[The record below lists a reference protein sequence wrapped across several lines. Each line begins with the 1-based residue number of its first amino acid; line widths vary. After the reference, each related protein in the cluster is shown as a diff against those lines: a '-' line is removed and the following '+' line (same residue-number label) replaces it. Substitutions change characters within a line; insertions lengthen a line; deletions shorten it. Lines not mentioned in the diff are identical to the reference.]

1 MSSQHRFIRCIR
13 GAAVAL
19 ALAGSAATAH
29 AGSTSGSVAVTSDY
43 LFRGVSQTGRKPA
56 LQGGVTWTHDSGF
69 YGGGWGSSISWLSD
83 ADPDVSS
90 QVELDVFAGYGGKFG
105 QSEFGY
111 DVGLNYYGYPGDYPA
126 GFNDPDTLE
135 LYFGLSWKF
144 LSARYWYATTD
155 LFGIPDSDGS
165 TNLDLG
171 AGWEFAP
178 GWKSTLGWG
187 KQWVKGVPDADYT
200 FWKLGV
206 DKSFESG
213 FGIGVAYQDNDLSGS
228 DDAFV
233 LSLSKSF

>member
-1 MSSQHRFIRCIR
+1 MTFRKI
-13 GAAVAL
+13 AVVTVLSAGL
-19 ALAGSAATAH
+19 LTAGSASAEV
-29 AGSTSGSVAVTSDY
+29 SGSVAVVSDY
-43 LFRGVSQTGRKPA
+43 LFRGVTQTSEKPA

-69 YGGGWGSSISWLSD
+69 YAGGWGSSISWLSD

-90 QVELDVFAGYGGKFG
+90 QVELDMFAGYTVKFG

-155 LFGIPDSDGS
+155 LFGIPGSDGS

-171 AGWEFAP
+171 AGREFAP
-178 GWKSTLGWG
+178 GWKGTLGWG

-213 FGIGVAYQDNDLSGS
+213 FGIGVAYQDNDLSGF

>member
-1 MSSQHRFIRCIR
+1 MTFRKI
-13 GAAVAL
+13 AVVTVLSAGL
-19 ALAGSAATAH
+19 LTAGSASAEV
-29 AGSTSGSVAVTSDY
+29 SGSVVVVSDY
-43 LFRGVSQTGRKPA
+43 LFRGVTQTSEKPA

-69 YGGGWGSSISWLSD
+69 YAGGWGSSISWLSD

-90 QVELDVFAGYGGKFG
+90 QVELDMFAGYTGKFG

-155 LFGIPDSDGS
+155 LFGIPGSDGS

-171 AGWEFAP
+171 AGREFAP
-178 GWKSTLGWG
+178 GWKGTLGWG

-213 FGIGVAYQDNDLSGS
+213 FGIGVAYQDNDLSGF

>member
-1 MSSQHRFIRCIR
+1 MTFRKI
-13 GAAVAL
+13 AVVTVLSAGL
-19 ALAGSAATAH
+19 LTAGSASAEV
-29 AGSTSGSVAVTSDY
+29 SGSVAVVSDY
-43 LFRGVSQTGRKPA
+43 LFRGVTQTSEKPA
-56 LQGGVTWTHDSGF
+56 LQGGITWTHDSGF
-69 YGGGWGSSISWLSD
+69 YAGGWGSSISWLSD

-90 QVELDVFAGYGGKFG
+90 QVELDMFAGYTGKFG

-155 LFGIPDSDGS
+155 LFGIPGSDGS

-171 AGWEFAP
+171 AGREFAP
-178 GWKSTLGWG
+178 GWKGTLGWG

-213 FGIGVAYQDNDLSGS
+213 FGIGVAYQDNDLSGF

>member
-1 MSSQHRFIRCIR
+1 MTFRKI
-13 GAAVAL
+13 AVVTVLSAGL
-19 ALAGSAATAH
+19 LTAGSASAEV
-29 AGSTSGSVAVTSDY
+29 SGSVAVVSDY
-43 LFRGVSQTGRKPA
+43 LFRGVTQTSEKPA
-56 LQGGVTWTHDSGF
+56 LQGGITWTHDSGF
-69 YGGGWGSSISWLSD
+69 YAGGWGSSISWLSD

-126 GFNDPDTLE
+126 GFNDPDTLG
-135 LYFGLSWKF
+135 LYFGLRWKF

-178 GWKSTLGWG
+178 GWKGTLGWR

>member
-1 MSSQHRFIRCIR
+1 MTFRKI
-13 GAAVAL
+13 AVVTVLSAGL
-19 ALAGSAATAH
+19 LTAGSASAEV
-29 AGSTSGSVAVTSDY
+29 SGSVAVVSDY
-43 LFRGVSQTGRKPA
+43 LFRGVTQTSEKPA

-69 YGGGWGSSISWLSD
+69 YAGGWGSSISWLSD

-155 LFGIPDSDGS
+155 LFGIPGSDGS

-171 AGWEFAP
+171 AGREFAP
-178 GWKSTLGWG
+178 GWKGTLGWG

-213 FGIGVAYQDNDLSGS
+213 FGIGVAYQDNDLSGF

>member
-1 MSSQHRFIRCIR
+1 MTFRKI
-13 GAAVAL
+13 AVVTVLSAGL
-19 ALAGSAATAH
+19 LTAGSASAEV
-29 AGSTSGSVAVTSDY
+29 SGSVAVVSDY
-43 LFRGVSQTGRKPA
+43 LFRGVTQTSEKPA

-69 YGGGWGSSISWLSD
+69 YAGGWGSSISWLSD

-90 QVELDVFAGYGGKFG
+90 QVELDMFAGYTGKFG

-155 LFGIPDSDGS
+155 LFGIPGSDGS

-171 AGWEFAP
+171 AGREFAP
-178 GWKSTLGWG
+178 GWKGTLGWG

-213 FGIGVAYQDNDLSGS
+213 FGIGVAYQDNDLSGF
-228 DDAFV
+228 DDAVV

>member
-1 MSSQHRFIRCIR
+1 MTFRKI
-13 GAAVAL
+13 AVVTVLSAGL
-19 ALAGSAATAH
+19 LTAGSASAEV
-29 AGSTSGSVAVTSDY
+29 SGSVAVVSDY
-43 LFRGVSQTGRKPA
+43 LFRGVTQTSEKPA
-56 LQGGVTWTHDSGF
+56 LQGGITWTHDSGF
-69 YGGGWGSSISWLSD
+69 YVGGWGSSISWLSD

-155 LFGIPDSDGS
+155 LFGIPGSDGS

-171 AGWEFAP
+171 AGREFAP
-178 GWKSTLGWG
+178 GWKGTLGWG

-213 FGIGVAYQDNDLSGS
+213 FGIGVAYQDNDLSGF
-228 DDAFV
+228 DDAVV

>member
-1 MSSQHRFIRCIR
+1 MTFRKI
-13 GAAVAL
+13 AVVTVLSAGL
-19 ALAGSAATAH
+19 LTAGSASAEV
-29 AGSTSGSVAVTSDY
+29 SGSVAVVSDY
-43 LFRGVSQTGRKPA
+43 LFRGVTQTSEKPA

-69 YGGGWGSSISWLSD
+69 YAGGWGSSISWLSD

-90 QVELDVFAGYGGKFG
+90 QVELDMFAGYTGKFG

-126 GFNDPDTLE
+126 GFNDTDTLE

-155 LFGIPDSDGS
+155 LFGIPGSDGS

-171 AGWEFAP
+171 AGREFAP
-178 GWKSTLGWG
+178 GWKGTLGWG

-213 FGIGVAYQDNDLSGS
+213 FGIGVAYQDNDLSGF

>member
-1 MSSQHRFIRCIR
+1 MTFRKI
-13 GAAVAL
+13 AVVTVLSAGL
-19 ALAGSAATAH
+19 LTAGSASAEV
-29 AGSTSGSVAVTSDY
+29 SGSVAVVSDD
-43 LFRGVSQTGRKPA
+43 LFRGVTQTSEKPA
-56 LQGGVTWTHDSGF
+56 LQGGITWTHDSGF
-69 YGGGWGSSISWLSD
+69 YAGGWGSSISWLSD

-155 LFGIPDSDGS
+155 LFGIPGSDGS

-171 AGWEFAP
+171 AGREFAP
-178 GWKSTLGWG
+178 GWKGTLGWG

-213 FGIGVAYQDNDLSGS
+213 FGIGVAYQDNDLSGF
-228 DDAFV
+228 DDAVV

>member
-1 MSSQHRFIRCIR
+1 MTFRKI
-13 GAAVAL
+13 AVVTVLSAGL
-19 ALAGSAATAH
+19 LTAGSASAEV
-29 AGSTSGSVAVTSDY
+29 SGSVAVVSDY
-43 LFRGVSQTGRKPA
+43 LFRGVTQTSEKPA

-69 YGGGWGSSISWLSD
+69 YAGGWGSSISWLSD

-90 QVELDVFAGYGGKFG
+90 QVELDVFAGYTGKFG

-155 LFGIPDSDGS
+155 LFGIPGSDGS

-171 AGWEFAP
+171 AGREFAP
-178 GWKSTLGWG
+178 GWKGTLGWG

-213 FGIGVAYQDNDLSGS
+213 FGIGVAYQDNDLSGF

>member
-1 MSSQHRFIRCIR
+1 MTFRKI
-13 GAAVAL
+13 AVVTVLSAGL
-19 ALAGSAATAH
+19 LTSGSASAEV
-29 AGSTSGSVAVTSDY
+29 SGSVAVVSDY
-43 LFRGVSQTGRKPA
+43 LFRGVTQTSEKPA
-56 LQGGVTWTHDSGF
+56 LQGGITWTHDSGF
-69 YGGGWGSSISWLSD
+69 YAGGWGSSISWLSD

-155 LFGIPDSDGS
+155 LFGIPGSDGS

-171 AGWEFAP
+171 AGREFAP
-178 GWKSTLGWG
+178 GWKGTLGWG

-213 FGIGVAYQDNDLSGS
+213 FGIGVAYQDNDLSGF

>member
-1 MSSQHRFIRCIR
+1 MTFRKI
-13 GAAVAL
+13 AVVTVLSAGL
-19 ALAGSAATAH
+19 LTAGSASAEV
-29 AGSTSGSVAVTSDY
+29 SGSVAVVSDY
-43 LFRGVSQTGRKPA
+43 LFRGVTQTSEKPA
-56 LQGGVTWTHDSGF
+56 LQGGITWTHDSGF
-69 YGGGWGSSISWLSD
+69 YAGGWGSSISWLSD

-213 FGIGVAYQDNDLSGS
+213 FGIGVAYQDNDLSGF

>member
-1 MSSQHRFIRCIR
+1 MTFRKI
-13 GAAVAL
+13 AVVTVLSAGL
-19 ALAGSAATAH
+19 LTAGSASAEV
-29 AGSTSGSVAVTSDY
+29 SGSVAVVSDY
-43 LFRGVSQTGRKPA
+43 LFRGVTQTSEKPA
-56 LQGGVTWTHDSGF
+56 LQGGITWTHDSGF
-69 YGGGWGSSISWLSD
+69 YAGGWGSSISWLSD

-155 LFGIPDSDGS
+155 LFGIPGSDGS

-171 AGWEFAP
+171 AGREFAP
-178 GWKSTLGWG
+178 GWKGTLGWG

>member
-1 MSSQHRFIRCIR
+1 MTFRKI
-13 GAAVAL
+13 AVVTVLSAGL
-19 ALAGSAATAH
+19 LTAGSASAEV
-29 AGSTSGSVAVTSDY
+29 SGSVAVVSDY
-43 LFRGVSQTGRKPA
+43 LFRGVTQTSEKPA
-56 LQGGVTWTHDSGF
+56 LQGGITWTHDSGF
-69 YGGGWGSSISWLSD
+69 YAGGWGSSISWLSD

-90 QVELDVFAGYGGKFG
+90 QVELDMFAGYTGKFG

-155 LFGIPDSDGS
+155 LFGIPGSDGS

-171 AGWEFAP
+171 AGREFAP
-178 GWKSTLGWG
+178 GWKGTLGWG

>member
-1 MSSQHRFIRCIR
+1 MTFRKI
-13 GAAVAL
+13 AVVTVLSAGL
-19 ALAGSAATAH
+19 LTAGSASAEV
-29 AGSTSGSVAVTSDY
+29 SGSVAVVSDY
-43 LFRGVSQTGRKPA
+43 LFRGVTQTSEKPA

-69 YGGGWGSSISWLSD
+69 YAGGWGSSISWLSD

-90 QVELDVFAGYGGKFG
+90 QVELDMFAGYTGKFG

-155 LFGIPDSDGS
+155 LFGIPGSDGS

-171 AGWEFAP
+171 AGREFAP
-178 GWKSTLGWG
+178 GWKGTLGWG

-213 FGIGVAYQDNDLSGS
+213 FGIGVAYQDNDLSGF

>member
-1 MSSQHRFIRCIR
+1 MTFRKI
-13 GAAVAL
+13 AVVTVLSAGL
-19 ALAGSAATAH
+19 LTAGSASAEV
-29 AGSTSGSVAVTSDY
+29 SGSVAVVSDY
-43 LFRGVSQTGRKPA
+43 LFRGVTQTSEKPA
-56 LQGGVTWTHDSGF
+56 LQGGITWTHDSGF
-69 YGGGWGSSISWLSD
+69 YVGGWGSSISWLSD

-155 LFGIPDSDGS
+155 LFGIPGSDGS

-171 AGWEFAP
+171 AGREFAP
-178 GWKSTLGWG
+178 GWKGTLGWG

>member
-1 MSSQHRFIRCIR
+1 MTFRKI
-13 GAAVAL
+13 AVVTVLSAGL
-19 ALAGSAATAH
+19 LTAGSASAEV
-29 AGSTSGSVAVTSDY
+29 SGSVAVVSDY
-43 LFRGVSQTGRKPA
+43 LFRGVTQTSEKPA

-69 YGGGWGSSISWLSD
+69 YAGGWGSSISWLSD

-90 QVELDVFAGYGGKFG
+90 QVELDMFAGYTGKFG

-171 AGWEFAP
+171 AGREFAP
-178 GWKSTLGWG
+178 GWKGTLGWG

-213 FGIGVAYQDNDLSGS
+213 FGIGVAYQDNDLSGF

>member
-1 MSSQHRFIRCIR
+1 MTFRKI
-13 GAAVAL
+13 AVVTVLSAGL
-19 ALAGSAATAH
+19 LTAGSASAEV
-29 AGSTSGSVAVTSDY
+29 SGSVAVVSDY
-43 LFRGVSQTGRKPA
+43 LFRGVTQTSEKPA

-69 YGGGWGSSISWLSD
+69 YAGGWGSSISWLSD

-90 QVELDVFAGYGGKFG
+90 QVELDMFAGYTGKFG

-155 LFGIPDSDGS
+155 LFGIPGSDGS

-171 AGWEFAP
+171 AGREFAP
-178 GWKSTLGWG
+178 GWKGTLGWG

>member
-1 MSSQHRFIRCIR
+1 MTFRKI
-13 GAAVAL
+13 AVVTVLSAGL
-19 ALAGSAATAH
+19 LTAGSASAEV
-29 AGSTSGSVAVTSDY
+29 SGSVAVVSDY
-43 LFRGVSQTGRKPA
+43 LFRGVTQTSEKPA
-56 LQGGVTWTHDSGF
+56 LQGGITWTHDSGF
-69 YGGGWGSSISWLSD
+69 YAGGWGSSISWLSD

-155 LFGIPDSDGS
+155 LFGIPGSDGS

-171 AGWEFAP
+171 AGREFAP
-178 GWKSTLGWG
+178 GWKGTLGWG

-213 FGIGVAYQDNDLSGS
+213 FGIGVAYQDNDLSGF